1 MVDPTKCRFWRGALQ
16 SGLLDEA
23 GLRTCWDGIPVE
35 KRVAE
40 HIERRLARQAVQ
52 INLLT
57 LWQAQQL
64 MAGRSTGFKIDRYVL
79 SELIGQGGM
88 GRVYLAAILVSIGG
102 LRSRSCRRNGSTTH
116 VPSPGFTVR
125 RSSVRN
131 FSTTTSCGFTTKGS
145 LPESVT
151 S

>member
-88 GRVYLAAILVSIGG
+88 GRVYLARYSSQSAGCDQDPVAGTDQQPTCHRPVS
-102 LRSRSCRRNGSTTH
+102 
-116 VPSPGFTVR
+116 P
-125 RSSVRN
+125 
-131 FSTTTSCGFTTKGS
+131 
-145 LPESVT
+145 
-151 S
+151 